1 MRIPKS
7 RSHGSFGVHALYNR
21 HSYTPT
27 LSRSPQHFHRP
38 GLMLSPSLLSGNN
51 DTCPTSPLCHHFLSQ
66 TKDEGF
72 NMYRRPP
79 IYKQQDSNSS
89 TSQTSSF
96 LGYGHNELNLPQSEF
111 SHYSDDRV
119 RDFKLILDC
128 QHLLTRLD
136 RGVSMPNLLEPKVY
150 PYEVLAVTN
159 RGRVKLPKD
168 VDRTRLERHLSPDS
182 FFEIFGMEIKEF
194 DRLPLWKRN
203 DMKKRANLF

>member
-66 TKDEGF
+66 TKADEGF

-119 RDFKLILDC
+119 RDF
-128 QHLLTRLD
+128 
-136 RGVSMPNLLEPKVY
+136 KVY

>member
-38 GLMLSPSLLSGNN
+38 
-51 DTCPTSPLCHHFLSQ
+51 
-66 TKDEGF
+66 DEGF